1 MTQNNTNEVN
11 TPVEKYLT
19 KEEIGILYNY
29 LKHEFTTYNNPPLYQ
44 LIMKITKIANTKETG

>member
-1 MTQNNTNEVN
+1 MQNNTNETN

-29 LKHEFTTYNNPPLYQ
+29 LKHEYVTYTDEPLYE
-44 LIMKITKIANTKETG
+44 LMKKISEIANTKINGG